1 MLRHSNGFERD
12 SNAGSFLLTYPTAV
26 VHASTVYNSPETA
39 YGVGGS
45 LKTQGLVAFAK
56 TIPTPSSRAVVCL
69 RWKAQAPE
77 YGMVL
82 LKITAPNATDFFSV
96 KITPGSTVSQFRF
109 TFYDTLGTIIFESC
123 DYPQDT
129 WLFVEVLLLIGSG
142 SNGALALRVDEVLD
156 FKAQRYGIDTTF
168 QTGGQTTWTSFYVS
182 LQAQVG
188 GWVWIDDLVVM
199 DHLMPETGCA
209 DFIGD
214 HMVGVSYP
222 VEDVASSGASLSPD
236 ATQGSPI
243 LVLIGTTNADG
254 KGTVGDLPIGLQGP
268 IANILIWNPV
278 ANHFEPIQAGFNNSV
293 RAPAYGGAEI
303 VFGPEMKLMSNFQT
317 FHGGAYPVGLIK
329 LAVPEAWLS
338 AADDINGW
346 NPAMEGKLYA
356 ALRDQL
362 FNAVAFLGGGQNTYF
377 RGIFW
382 LQGENDATN
391 LSAATNYYG
400 ILKELLTKI
409 RRDIL
414 LFTQRD
420 EVVPIVLGQ
429 LQSSSPAQYKLKINQ
444 AHEALESEL
453 PRTGV
458 VNTSSLPTQA
468 GGARF
473 TSAGLLTLGDL
484 LYAKWQALIPHYSE
498 VDDARTGS
506 SDSGATYVQ
515 GVVGADLLETYRL
528 AHVPFGNQSIRGAMV
543 YMDASLSSAG
553 SSATLALAMSD
564 LTRKG
569 PTAVA
574 SDPDLQIVVSSTL
587 WTRFAIPMHYDL
599 FDSRSLHP
607 DFTSMRALGF
617 AKP

>member
-12 SNAGSFLLTYPTAV
+12 ANAGSFLLTYPSAV

-56 TIPTPSSRAVVCL
+56 TIPTPSSRSVVCF
-69 RWKAQAPE
+69 RFKAQSPE
-77 YGMVL
+77 YGSVL
-82 LKITAPNATDFFSV
+82 LKITAPNATDFFSI
-96 KITPGSTVSQFRF
+96 KITPGSSVSEFRF

-123 DYPQDT
+123 DYPQNT
-129 WLFVEVLLLIGSG
+129 WLFVEVLLLIGAG
-142 SNGALALRVDEVLD
+142 STGALALRVDEVLD
-156 FKAQRYGIDTTF
+156 FKAQKYGFDTTF
-168 QTGGQTTWTSFYVS
+168 QTGGQTTWTSFYIS
-182 LQAQVG
+182 LLAQVG
-188 GWVWIDDLVVM
+188 GWVWIDDLVIM

-214 HMVGVSYP
+214 HLVGVSYP
-222 VEDVASSGASLSPD
+222 VDDVSTTGSSPSPD
-236 ATQGSPI
+236 ETQGSPI

-254 KGTVGDLPIGLQGP
+254 KGTVGDLPVGLQGP

-278 ANHFEPIQAGFNNSV
+278 ANQFEPIHAGFNNSL
-293 RAPAYGGAEI
+293 RAPAYGGSEI

-317 FHGGAYPVGLIK
+317 FHGGGYPVGLIK

-338 AADDINGW
+338 TADDINGW
-346 NPAMEGKLYA
+346 NPAIEGKLYA
-356 ALRDQL
+356 VLRDQL
-362 FNAVAFLGGGQNTYF
+362 FNAIAFLGGGQNTYF

-382 LQGENDATN
+382 LQGENDASN

-420 EVVPIVLGQ
+420 EVVPIILGQ
-429 LQSSSPAQYKLKINQ
+429 LQPSSPAQYKQKINQ

-453 PRTGV
+453 PRTGIV
-458 VNTSSLPTQA
+458 STSGLPTQA

-473 TSAGLLTLGDL
+473 TSAGLLSLGDL
-484 LYAKWQALIPHYSE
+484 LFAKWQALIPHYSE

-506 SDSGATYVQ
+506 SDTGATYVQ
-515 GVVGADLLETYRL
+515 GVVGSDFVETFRMSPI
-528 AHVPFGNQSIRGAMV
+528 PFGNQSIRGAMI

-553 SSATLALAMSD
+553 DPATLAIAIGD
-564 LTRKG
+564 LSNKN
-569 PTAVA
+569 PTVIS
-574 SDPDLQIVVSSTL
+574 SDPDLQVSVASTL
-587 WTRFAIPMHYDL
+587 WTRFSITLNYDP

-607 DFTSMRALGF
+607 DFTSLRSLGF